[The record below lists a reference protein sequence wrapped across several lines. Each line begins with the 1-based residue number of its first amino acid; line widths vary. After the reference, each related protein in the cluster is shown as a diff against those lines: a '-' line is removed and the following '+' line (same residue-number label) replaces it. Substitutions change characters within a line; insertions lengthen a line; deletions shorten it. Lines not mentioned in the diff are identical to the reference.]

1 MDQTIEDV
9 FSEIKEMKASEFPIR
24 KVKRIQED
32 ISCMDLIDS
41 FIKETSPITIVV
53 NDEGKYTGVLT
64 IKSIL
69 PLLQRRKTDLHEAIS
84 RSRVLSC
91 VSACDLAKKQ
101 FPIVLDDD
109 EINVVASLM
118 ESYDTAFLPR
128 AKERKGEIIGTIALM
143 DILAKVKENWIG
155 ACKDIEDE

>member
-1 MDQTIEDV
+1 MDQIIEDI
-9 FSEIKEMKASEFPIR
+9 FSEIKEMKAAEFPIR
-24 KVKRIQED
+24 KVKRIHED

-41 FIKETSPITIVV
+41 FINETSPVTIVV
-53 NDEGKYTGVLT
+53 DDEGKYTGVLT
-64 IKSIL
+64 IKDIL
-69 PLLQRRKTDLHEAIS
+69 PLLQKRRTDLHEAIT

-118 ESYDTAFLPR
+118 ESYETAFLPR
-128 AKERKGEIIGTIALM
+128 AKERKGEIIGTISLM
-143 DILAKVKENWIG
+143 DILAKVKESWVY
-155 ACKDIEDE
+155 ACENIEDE